1 MAPLPGSMSASADG
15 GSESIGCLIFVLV
28 QMAMTSA
35 AADCNDGACTHVMA
49 PLFVLVAAPM
59 ESAVEGIG
67 GTGFDVF
74 R

>member
-49 PLFVLVAAPM
+49 HYLC
-59 ESAVEGIG
+59 
-67 GTGFDVF
+67 
-74 R
+74 